1 MATPLNTIEP
11 PAEWFGLPEPPLP
24 LFELTPAQVA
34 FLRCDPVPVGPEV
47 WLPLLYAGLMRPNP
61 DAPPTFELT
70 AKGRE
75 ALGSKTIRQGYVG
88 SVEAAPE
95 SLIPAQVALG
105 SGEVEFVDPGPA

>member
-1 MATPLNTIEP
+1 M
-11 PAEWFGLPEPPLP
+11 
-24 LFELTPAQVA
+24 
-34 FLRCDPVPVGPEV
+34 
-47 WLPLLYAGLMRPNP
+47 
-61 DAPPTFELT
+61 FELT